1 MLDLDQ
7 DAKPRY
13 EDALKVAVG
22 RHDISVIN
30 IYDERERTLPDVGLI
45 AVKDNETSQL
55 VYVDTSRRA
64 VREQYHQW
72 SNKAH
77 QATMSLLRKYKVD
90 TVSVRTCDDYV
101 KSLVTLFKTRT

>member
-1 MLDLDQ
+1 M
-7 DAKPRY
+7 
-13 EDALKVAVG
+13 
-22 RHDISVIN
+22 
-30 IYDERERTLPDVGLI
+30 GLI

-55 VYVDTSRRA
+55 VYVDTSRRV